1 MPELGFE
8 KFLKNILTRG
18 GEKNEE
24 GLKETLKVLNKKK
37 ERMTENTI
45 AEAVKELLKKEKE
58 NKETPG
64 KYDGRS
70 ISIAR
75 TKIEEAIL
83 IFKNEE
89 KPSLFG
95 MNKGRE
101 SDTKVVSL
109 LLSAMLWLENSEK
122 KPKEMQEE
130 MERLSK
136 IEVDPKAMLNYAI
149 EGIIKASLAGKCR

>member
-8 KFLKNILTRG
+8 KFLKDILTG
-18 GEKNEE
+18 GGQKNEE
-24 GLKETLKVLNKKK
+24 ELNETLNVLNKKK

-83 IFKNEE
+83 VFKNNK
-89 KPSLFG
+89 KPLPFG
-95 MNKGRE
+95 LEDPRSK
-101 SDTKVVSL
+101 DTETVTL
-109 LLSAMLWLENSEK
+109 ILRAMLWLKNSEK
-122 KPKEMQEE
+122 PGEMQKEI
-130 MERLSK
+130 ERLSE
-136 IEVDPKAMLNYAI
+136 IEVDPKEMLSFAI
-149 EGIIKASLAGKCR
+149 EGIFEAAMAGTCR

>member
-8 KFLKNILTRG
+8 KFLKNILTG
-18 GEKNEE
+18 AGEKNEDD
-24 GLKETLKVLNKKK
+24 LQETLEILDAEKKK
-37 ERMTENTI
+37 MTENTL
-45 AEAVKELLKKEKE
+45 AETVKSLLEKEKK
-58 NKETPG
+58 NQETPG

-89 KPSLFG
+89 KPLLFG
-95 MNKGRE
+95 MNKIE
-101 SDTKVVSL
+101 NYTKVVSL

-122 KPKEMQEE
+122 KPEEMQEE